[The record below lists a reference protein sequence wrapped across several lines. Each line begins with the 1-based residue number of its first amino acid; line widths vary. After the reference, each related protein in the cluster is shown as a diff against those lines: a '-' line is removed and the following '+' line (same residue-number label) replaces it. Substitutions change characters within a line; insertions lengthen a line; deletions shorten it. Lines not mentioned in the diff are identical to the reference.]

1 MKRSKIILY
10 LSIALTVIIGC
21 NDQTEIQSQDDKPK
35 DTTKTQ
41 EPTVEKETY
50 SFQKS
55 LQFKSISF
63 DITTKGSGSLRQLNI
78 QPKGFEETN
87 KNFELE
93 IEGKATDAQVADL
106 NSDGFP
112 ELLIF
117 TQSAGS
123 GSYGNVIAFSS
134 NGAKSMSQIYF
145 PPANENPKLNK
156 GYMGHD
162 TFLINEATLVQEF
175 PIYKEGDPN
184 SDPTGGIRRI
194 QYKLIDGEASR
205 KFVADKISD
214 SPSK

>member
-1 MKRSKIILY
+1 MKRSKTVFY

-41 EPTVEKETY
+41 EPTVEKETF

-55 LQFKSISF
+55 LQFKSMSF

-106 NSDGFP
+106 NADGFP

-134 NGAKSMSQIYF
+134 NGAKSMSQVYF

-162 TFLINEATLVQEF
+162 TFLINESTLIQEF

-194 QYKLIDGEASR
+194 QYKLVNGEASR
-205 KFVADKISD
+205 KYVADKISD